1 MASYG
6 TNTTTHRPSPT
17 TTTTTTSSPPSTT
30 PPPNE
35 SKASTRKSRQN
46 FTLIFNLPTTPE
58 AAAVRIIRNLNQFK
72 AYYTMFILVVLSIA
86 LFPQRKISLLF
97 LMGTSTLTCL
107 YLLLVHSLPES
118 KLLHEII
125 DKRLVLFLV
134 VIVIM
139 VEMILTRAAIHFFV
153 TVAATTPVIGVHA
166 VLWVRE
172 YVFVGDEACAA
183 GELVPLV
190 YTKNTSD
197 VEPLDSV

>member
-17 TTTTTTSSPPSTT
+17 TTTSSPPSTT
-30 PPPNE
+30 SPPDE

-86 LFPQRKISLLF
+86 LIPQRKISLLF

-107 YLLLVHSLPES
+107 YLLLVQSLPES

-139 VEMILTRAAIHFFV
+139 IEMILTSAAIHFFV
-153 TVAATTPVIGVHA
+153 TVAATTPVIVVHA